1 MCERTMHVRKL
12 TRKWGQRWRTPRHVT
27 SARAVLENG
36 GPRGGRRG
44 NERGGGG
51 GDGRSIR
58 VHLEGRGW
66 TDYELRSQ
74 EAYRSR
80 LKREERNG
88 GPEQHDNTLNH
99 QEEEFAEARA
109 LARATQ
115 PTPEAPITRGVSA
128 CGDAGC
134 GGCEADNVKSN
145 GVTQHNASPELIV
158 DESAHPLNKVTKHGS
173 KLPWRKEFKKGMP
186 AAMDETGMRIT
197 AVQAP
202 SAMQTLSTMK
212 VDMMTGPLLLTAGGA
227 AITGAIRS
235 VLKQRRERTMMERAA
250 RLEIK
255 DRRRRREELRRLDE
269 QVSGL
274 ESMRRR
280 VMRAASPSTVADS
293 SVAST
298 SSASG
303 ATFSAPSEWTMLPP
317 REAALRAKQRTLE
330 QMSKTPFAITRK
342 QTQKEEQKQKDEQE
356 RRQQNSIVVAGTAE
370 ENSISSSSSV
380 NARHVN
386 VLDSDGDGR
395 TAPTQKAAA
404 AAEEEEE
411 EEEVE
416 EEDIVSAK
424 EITDDESASEHTV
437 IGSASEETEPMTMDE
452 QLTHEERDKELME
465 RSMTVPSLSSATRQ
479 SVLSSTEAA
488 DIAEPGEPWAAAF
501 EAELASTRRRELREA
516 EAEAK
521 QQDEAAS
528 GAHAPDCVDPSSSEQ
543 QLFGPEV
550 PEALAPESK
559 AEKNARLIELRK
571 QVYAQHRLRDE
582 AARIMQEKGL
592 IDVSAPDEL
601 TLWWQSARVVY
612 FIGSN
617 TPNESSQTTSGSH
630 RPPRADDVNLLEL
643 NLSPD
648 PAFSMIP
655 HCLGFESRADAL
667 NFCHF
672 MRDLDDED
680 ADIGLAHA
688 AHMRQSVHVVP
699 RAPSDI
705 RAICAARGVGATVLP
720 DGELVMQRGMC
731 LGDVFATLGND
742 DAVIALVLNYMETQ
756 TRLIQQLAGDGVDG
770 GVPGLAL

>member
-1 MCERTMHVRKL
+1 
-12 TRKWGQRWRTPRHVT
+12 
-27 SARAVLENG
+27 
-36 GPRGGRRG
+36 
-44 NERGGGG
+44 
-51 GDGRSIR
+51 
-58 VHLEGRGW
+58 
-66 TDYELRSQ
+66 
-74 EAYRSR
+74 
-80 LKREERNG
+80 
-88 GPEQHDNTLNH
+88 
-99 QEEEFAEARA
+99 
-109 LARATQ
+109 
-115 PTPEAPITRGVSA
+115 
-128 CGDAGC
+128 
-134 GGCEADNVKSN
+134 
-145 GVTQHNASPELIV
+145 
-158 DESAHPLNKVTKHGS
+158 
-173 KLPWRKEFKKGMP
+173 
-186 AAMDETGMRIT
+186 
-197 AVQAP
+197 
-202 SAMQTLSTMK
+202 
-212 VDMMTGPLLLTAGGA
+212 
-227 AITGAIRS
+227 
-235 VLKQRRERTMMERAA
+235 
-250 RLEIK
+250 
-255 DRRRRREELRRLDE
+255 
-269 QVSGL
+269 
-274 ESMRRR
+274 
-280 VMRAASPSTVADS
+280 
-293 SVAST
+293 
-298 SSASG
+298 
-303 ATFSAPSEWTMLPP
+303 
-317 REAALRAKQRTLE
+317 
-330 QMSKTPFAITRK
+330 
-342 QTQKEEQKQKDEQE
+342 
-356 RRQQNSIVVAGTAE
+356 
-370 ENSISSSSSV
+370 
-380 NARHVN
+380 
-386 VLDSDGDGR
+386 
-395 TAPTQKAAA
+395 
-404 AAEEEEE
+404 
-411 EEEVE
+411 
-416 EEDIVSAK
+416 
-424 EITDDESASEHTV
+424 
-437 IGSASEETEPMTMDE
+437 
-452 QLTHEERDKELME
+452 
-465 RSMTVPSLSSATRQ
+465 MTVPSLSSATRQ